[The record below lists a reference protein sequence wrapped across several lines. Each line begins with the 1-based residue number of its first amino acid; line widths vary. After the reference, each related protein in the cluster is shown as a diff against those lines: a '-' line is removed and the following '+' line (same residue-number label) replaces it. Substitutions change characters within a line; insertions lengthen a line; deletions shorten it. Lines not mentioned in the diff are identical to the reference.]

1 MSILWCGLELK
12 VLSFNG
18 LHAHGQ
24 LLYKLIVLQCTELTC
39 GDNIY
44 AHIYT
49 LKISIAIKYLTAEYS
64 GCGSPRVTVEKYFSR
79 PRRPKPIIPTSV
91 VW

>member
-1 MSILWCGLELK
+1 M
-12 VLSFNG
+12 VYNV
-18 LHAHGQ
+18 HGQ

-44 AHIYT
+44 PHIYT
-49 LKISIAIKYLTAEYS
+49 LKISIGIKYLTAEYS
-64 GCGSPRVTVEKYFSR
+64 SCGSPRVTVEKYCSR
-79 PRRPKPIIPTSV
+79 PRRRIPISINPTSV